1 MFTSYIK
8 KQHTYGNLKLLAYCE
23 MHDPA
28 SNGPSWVPDWS
39 RENKCEPLMTSDGLG
54 ATGYSNSD
62 VSVID
67 NSILRVMGIEVAKIS
82 GVFPTQLSAAST
94 VDDFVIALKAI
105 LPQRM
110 TLLETFE
117 QRLKIFY
124 RTLCCDSFSDSL
136 EDSAILP
143 NRREAK
149 SGLKDILRSD
159 WGTKISLSKGTFKYL
174 DYALGYCRYRA
185 IFSTTDGVIGLGP
198 PLATSA
204 DVIALLPGCF
214 SPMVLRPLQMWHRG
228 NPITRYR
235 VVGECYLQNLMEG
248 KVVLGEF
255 PQGYERVTTFVEEEN
270 NFFDAYRY
278 RPSGKIHLEDPRFK
292 RFRSEPGED
301 GIRKV
306 FVKEDLASGEVAR
319 SRAGIKMKVSGLDD
333 AEEVLAVG
341 VDIRPYELI

>member
-1 MFTSYIK
+1 
-8 KQHTYGNLKLLAYCE
+8 
-23 MHDPA
+23 
-28 SNGPSWVPDWS
+28 
-39 RENKCEPLMTSDGLG
+39 
-54 ATGYSNSD
+54 
-62 VSVID
+62 
-67 NSILRVMGIEVAKIS
+67 
-82 GVFPTQLSAAST
+82 
-94 VDDFVIALKAI
+94 
-105 LPQRM
+105 M

-117 QRLKIFY
+117 QRLEIFY
-124 RTLCCDSFSDSL
+124 RVLCCDSFSDSL

-198 PLATSA
+198 PLATGA

-214 SPMVLRPLQMWHRG
+214 SPMVLRPLQMWHSG

-235 VVGECYLQNLMEG
+235 VVGECYLQNLIEG

-255 PQGYERVTTFVEEEN
+255 PHGYERVTTFVEEEN
-270 NFFDAYRY
+270 KFFDAYRY
-278 RPSGKIHLEDPRFK
+278 CPSGKIHLEDPRFK

-306 FVKEDLASGEVAR
+306 FVMGDLARGEIAFAR